1 MEERGRGKGAEDAV
15 KGVRETK
22 AVLNSCGI
30 VSSLRTLENKSAAA
44 HCKKEFALRMLSEGR
59 PTSLKRNSLTL
70 MLFLVSYP
78 LPPPTWEGV
87 MHS

>member
-44 HCKKEFALRMLSEGR
+44 HCKKEFALRMLSSVTPPRPSPRGEGA
-59 PTSLKRNSLTL
+59 
-70 MLFLVSYP
+70 
-78 LPPPTWEGV
+78 
-87 MHS
+87 